1 MLLAGAKP
9 SIASQGEWRIEMP
22 TKTSPTT
29 KVQPTSP
36 YLTVKGA
43 ADAIA
48 LYKKAFGAKEK
59 ARMPAHDGQ
68 RLMHADL
75 TINGGTILL
84 SDEFPEYGGPSAPS
98 NGTPPPVAITIQY
111 KKPADVD
118 ATFQRAIAVGCK
130 SVQEPE
136 DAFWDARFAMLTDP
150 FGHRWML
157 NAPLP
162 KKKPAPK
169 PKAAAKKKKKKKT

>member
-1 MLLAGAKP
+1 M
-9 SIASQGEWRIEMP
+9 EMP
-22 TKTSPTT
+22 TKTSSTT
-29 KVQPTSP
+29 EVQPTSP

-48 LYKKAFGAKEK
+48 LYKKAFGAKER

-68 RLMHADL
+68 RLMHAEL
-75 TINGGTILL
+75 TINGGTVML
-84 SDEFPEYGGPSAPS
+84 SDEFPEFGGPSAPG
-98 NGTPPPVAITIQY
+98 NGRQPPVAIAIQY
-111 KKPADVD
+111 RKPADVD
-118 ATFQRAIAVGCK
+118 ATFRRAVEAGCR

-162 KKKPAPK
+162 RRKPAPK
-169 PKAAAKKKKKKKT
+169 PKAAAKKK

>member
-1 MLLAGAKP
+1 
-9 SIASQGEWRIEMP
+9 MP
-22 TKTSPTT
+22 ARTT
-29 KVQPTSP
+29 ATAKVQPTSP

-43 ADAIA
+43 AAAID

-59 ARMPAHDGQ
+59 GRMPAQDGK

-75 TINGGTILL
+75 TINGGTIML
-84 SDEFPEYGGPSAPS
+84 SDEFPEHGGPSAPS
-98 NGTPPPVAITIQY
+98 NGSPPPVAITIQY

-118 ATFQRAIAVGCK
+118 ATFERAVEAGCK
-130 SVQEPE
+130 SVQPPQ
-136 DAFWDARFAMLTDP
+136 DMFWDARFAMLTDP

-169 PKAAAKKKKKKKT
+169 KKAAGRK

>member
-1 MLLAGAKP
+1 M
-9 SIASQGEWRIEMP
+9 EMP
-22 TKTSPTT
+22 AKTTATT

-59 ARMPAHDGQ
+59 ARMPAEDGK
-68 RLMHADL
+68 RLMHADI
-75 TINGGTILL
+75 TINGGTVLL
-84 SDEFPEYGGPSAPS
+84 CDEFPEYGSPAAPAPG
-98 NGTPPPVAITIQY
+98 NGSPPPVAVTIQY

-118 ATFQRAIAVGCK
+118 ATFERAVGAGCK
-130 SVQEPE
+130 SVMDPQ
-136 DAFWDARFAMLTDP
+136 DTFWDARFAMLTDP

-162 KKKPAPK
+162 KKPAPK
-169 PKAAAKKKKKKKT
+169 KKAKK